1 MPSKWAV
8 KDQIMDAERYIV
20 PTVIETT
27 NRGER
32 AFDIYSRM
40 LKDRLVFINTPI
52 DDQIAALVTAQL
64 LFLQSEDPD
73 QDIYMYINSPGGAV
87 YWGLAIYDTMQH
99 VSCDVATMCIGFCG
113 SMATVLLAGGAKGK
127 RFVLPN
133 ATVHMHPAGMQNLG
147 GYAPDV
153 EIHARE
159 LLRLHERN
167 FAILSNHTG
176 QPVEKIRE
184 DFSRDRFFTPQQ
196 AVEYGLVDE
205 VLTEEEMP
213 MAKAGS

>member
-1 MPSKWAV
+1 MES
-8 KDQIMDAERYIV
+8 YLV

-40 LKDRLVFINTPI
+40 LKDRLIFITTPI
-52 DDQIAALVTAQL
+52 DDTISALVTAQL
-64 LFLQSEDPD
+64 LFLQSEDPER
-73 QDIYMYINSPGGAV
+73 DIFMYINSPGGVV
-87 YWGLAIYDTMQH
+87 YSGLAIYDTMQH
-99 VSCDVATMCIGFCG
+99 IAPDVATMCMGFCG
-113 SMATVLLAGGAKGK
+113 SMATVLLAGGAPGK
-127 RFVLPN
+127 RYALPN

-167 FAILSNHTG
+167 FDILANHTG
-176 QPVEKIRE
+176 QPVQRIRE
-184 DFSRDRFFTPQQ
+184 DFSRDRFFN
-196 AVEYGLVDE
+196 AEEAKEYGLVDE
-205 VLTEEEMP
+205 VVNQEKVP
-213 MAKAGS
+213 AVAVGS

>member
-1 MPSKWAV
+1 MES
-8 KDQIMDAERYIV
+8 YLV

-40 LKDRLVFINTPI
+40 LKDRLVFVTTPI
-52 DDQIAALVTAQL
+52 DDAVASLITAQL
-64 LFLQSEDPD
+64 LFLESEDPD
-73 QDIYMYINSPGGAV
+73 SDIYMYINSPGGVV
-87 YWGLAIYDTMQH
+87 YSGLAIYDTMQY
-99 VSCDVATMCIGFCG
+99 VRPDVATICMGFCG
-113 SMATVLLAGGAKGK
+113 SMGTVVLAGGAAGK
-127 RFVLPN
+127 RFALPN
-133 ATVHMHPAGMQNLG
+133 STVHMHPAGMQNLG

-167 FAILSNHTG
+167 FAILAHHTG

-184 DFSRDRFFTPQQ
+184 DFSRDRFFTAEQ

-205 VLTEEEMP
+205 LITQEEMP
-213 MAKAGS
+213 MARTGS

>member
-1 MPSKWAV
+1 ME
-8 KDQIMDAERYIV
+8 QYIV

-40 LKDRLVFINTPI
+40 LKDRLVFVTTPV
-52 DDQIAALVTAQL
+52 DDAVASLITAQL
-64 LFLQSEDPD
+64 LFLQSEEPER
-73 QDIYMYINSPGGAV
+73 DIFMYINSPGGVV
-87 YWGLAIYDTMQH
+87 YSGLAIYDTMQH
-99 VSCDVATMCIGFCG
+99 ITCEVATMCMGFCG
-113 SMATVLLAGGAKGK
+113 SMATVLLAGGAAGK
-127 RFVLPN
+127 RFALPN
-133 ATVHMHPAGMQNLG
+133 STVHMHPAGMQNLG

-167 FAILSNHTG
+167 FAILSHHTG

-184 DFSRDRFFTPQQ
+184 DFSRDRFFTAKQ
-196 AVEYGLVDE
+196 AQEYGLVDE
-205 VLTEEEMP
+205 VLMADEMP

>member
-1 MPSKWAV
+1 MES
-8 KDQIMDAERYIV
+8 YLV

-40 LKDRLVFINTPI
+40 LKDRLIFITTPI
-52 DDQIAALVTAQL
+52 DDTISALVTAQL

-73 QDIYMYINSPGGAV
+73 RDIFMYINSPGGVV
-87 YWGLAIYDTMQH
+87 YSGLAIYDTMQH
-99 VSCDVATMCIGFCG
+99 IAPDVATMCMGFCG
-113 SMATVLLAGGAKGK
+113 SMATVLLAGGAAGK
-127 RFVLPN
+127 RYALPN

-167 FAILSNHTG
+167 FDILANHTG
-176 QPVEKIRE
+176 QPVARIRE
-184 DFSRDRFFTPQQ
+184 DFSRDRFFN
-196 AVEYGLVDE
+196 AEEAKEYGLVDE
-205 VLTEEEMP
+205 VVSQENVP
-213 MAKAGS
+213 AVAVGS

>member
-1 MPSKWAV
+1 MES
-8 KDQIMDAERYIV
+8 YLV

-40 LKDRLVFINTPI
+40 LKDRLVFVTTPI
-52 DDQIAALVTAQL
+52 DDTIASLITAQL
-64 LFLQSEDPD
+64 LFLESEDPD
-73 QDIYMYINSPGGAV
+73 SDIYMYINSPGGVV
-87 YWGLAIYDTMQH
+87 YSGLAIYDTMQY
-99 VSCDVATMCIGFCG
+99 VRPDVATICMGFCG
-113 SMATVLLAGGAKGK
+113 SMGTVILAGGAPGK
-127 RFVLPN
+127 RFALPN
-133 ATVHMHPAGMQNLG
+133 STVHMHPAGMQNLG

-167 FAILSNHTG
+167 FAILAHHTG

-184 DFSRDRFFTPQQ
+184 DFSRDRFFTAEQ

-205 VLTEEEMP
+205 LITQEEMP
-213 MAKAGS
+213 MARTGS

>member
-1 MPSKWAV
+1 
-8 KDQIMDAERYIV
+8 MDAERYIV

>member
-1 MPSKWAV
+1 M
-8 KDQIMDAERYIV
+8 ENYIV

-40 LKDRLVFINTPI
+40 LKDRLVFVTTPI
-52 DDQIAALVTAQL
+52 DDAVASLITAQL
-64 LFLQSEDPD
+64 LFLESEDPD
-73 QDIYMYINSPGGAV
+73 RDIFMYINSPGGVV
-87 YWGLAIYDTMQH
+87 YSGLAIYDTMQYIRPD
-99 VSCDVATMCIGFCG
+99 VSTVCMGFSG
-113 SMATVLLAGGAKGK
+113 SMATVLLAGGAEGK
-127 RFVLPN
+127 RYSLPN
-133 ATVHMHPAGMQNLG
+133 ATVHMHPAGLQNLG

-167 FAILSNHTG
+167 FDILANHTG

-184 DFSRDRFFTPQQ
+184 DFSRDRFFNAEQ
-196 AVEYGLVDE
+196 AKDYGLVDD
-205 VLTEEEMP
+205 VVTHEELP
-213 MAKAGS
+213 MAKTGS

>member
-1 MPSKWAV
+1 M
-8 KDQIMDAERYIV
+8 ERYLV

-40 LKDRLVFINTPI
+40 LKDRLVFVATPI
-52 DDQIAALVTAQL
+52 NDEIAALICAQL

-73 QDIYMYINSPGGAV
+73 RDIFMYINSPGGVV
-87 YWGLAIYDTMQH
+87 YSGLAIYDTMQLITPQ
-99 VSCDVATMCIGFCG
+99 VATICMGFCG
-113 SMATVLLAGGAKGK
+113 SMATVLLAGGQPGK
-127 RFVLPN
+127 RMALPN
-133 ATVHMHPAGMQNLG
+133 STVHMHPAGMQNLG

-167 FAILSNHTG
+167 FDILANHTG
-176 QPVEKIRE
+176 QPVERVRE
-184 DFSRDRFFTPQQ
+184 DFSRDRFFNAEQ
-196 AVEYGLVDE
+196 AKDYGLIDE
-205 VLTEEEMP
+205 IIVAEEMP
-213 MAKAGS
+213 MATTGS

>member
-1 MPSKWAV
+1 M
-8 KDQIMDAERYIV
+8 ENYLV

-40 LKDRLVFINTPI
+40 LKDRLIFITTPI
-52 DDQIAALVTAQL
+52 DDTISALVTAQL

-73 QDIYMYINSPGGAV
+73 RDIFMYINSPGGVV
-87 YWGLAIYDTMQH
+87 YSGLAIYDTMQH
-99 VSCDVATMCIGFCG
+99 IAPDVATMCMGFCG
-113 SMATVLLAGGAKGK
+113 SMATVLLAGGAAGK
-127 RFVLPN
+127 RYALPN

-167 FAILSNHTG
+167 FDILANHTG
-176 QPVEKIRE
+176 QPVARIRE
-184 DFSRDRFFTPQQ
+184 DFSRDRFFN
-196 AVEYGLVDE
+196 AEEAKEYGLVDE
-205 VLTEEEMP
+205 VVSQEHVP
-213 MAKAGS
+213 AVAVGS